1 MKTRTPV
8 AILALTLAGI
18 AALIAPPVATEVTAA
33 PQGEVFKI
41 DPVHTSVHFR
51 VKHMS
56 ASMFQGRFNETSG
69 SVTWS
74 ETDPGRSA
82 VKIEVKA
89 GSVDTRTERLDGH
102 IKSPDFLNAAQFPV
116 LSFVSKS
123 FKKVGAGTYDVVGDF
138 TVRGVKKE
146 ITIRVEHVGTSEI
159 RGKRI
164 GFSTTF
170 TINRRDYQVN
180 YGADEMVGDQVTLVI
195 DVEAL
200 KE

>member
-1 MKTRTPV
+1 MRTRTPV
-8 AILALTLAGI
+8 AILALTLVAV
-18 AALIAPPVATEVTAA
+18 ATLIAPHVATEVTAA
-33 PQGEVFKI
+33 PEGETFKI

-56 ASMFQGRFNETSG
+56 ASMFQGRFNESSG
-69 SVTWS
+69 SVTWN
-74 ETDPGRSA
+74 EADLTKSA

-89 GSVDTRTERLDGH
+89 GSVDSRTERLDGH

-116 LSFVSKS
+116 ISFVSKS
-123 FKKVGAGTYDVVGDF
+123 WKKVGTGTWDVFGDF
-138 TVRGVKKE
+138 TLRGVKKE
-146 ITIRVEHVGTSEI
+146 ITIRAEHIGTSEI

-164 GFSTTF
+164 GFSTTI

-195 DVEAL
+195 DVEAV